1 MIPRCTWDVSS
12 ILTSGGT
19 VHDVTCRGLGGG
31 GRGYYGWF
39 LEVGEIMQVKRTYK
53 RHGRYRGAHGFNF
66 DGSQIAPAAGRPAP
80 APGGAGLRLAP
91 RAAPMAAPRG
101 ARGGR
106 AVCSIRLYN
115 A

>member
-53 RHGRYRGAHGFNF
+53 RYGRYRGAHGFNF

-80 APGGAGLRLAP
+80 GGAGLRLGAS
-91 RAAPMAAPRG
+91 AARG
-101 ARGGR
+101 APT
-106 AVCSIRLYN
+106 S
-115 A
+115 